1 MSDHWGDDPWGGF
14 EPPTSEPPE
23 FEAPTLEPPDFDPWA
38 HMEDPWEE
46 VVAAGLAPVEEAPP
60 EKTLYVFMDESGDMT
75 FDKKGSQHF
84 VLSAV
89 VTDDPCASASVIQNL
104 KYQQMAKG
112 SEHFEFHATENSVGT
127 RKRVADTI
135 STITT
140 IKVHSLWIDKA
151 YAHHS
156 KQNKVALFSLF
167 GNAMGRYVGR
177 VHSDRYTQIVMV
189 FDSVLT
195 KKEQGAFKQAVVPN
209 LKKLDVKFRLL
220 FHPVKSELNGQIAD
234 YFSWSLYRHLEVGDS
249 EPRARLAKV
258 QWTDFNLFQSGHTR
272 YWKR

>member
-1 MSDHWGDDPWGGF
+1 MSDTWGDDHWGGYGQPANDPPDF
-14 EPPTSEPPE
+14 EPPTFEPPE
-23 FEAPTLEPPDFDPWA
+23 FDPPWA
-38 HMEDPWEE
+38 NES
-46 VVAAGLAPVEEAPP
+46 AQAPEPEPEPAS

-84 VLSAV
+84 ILSAV
-89 VTDDPCASASVIQNL
+89 VTDDPCASASVIQEL

-156 KQNKVALFSLF
+156 KQNKVALFTLF
-167 GNAMGRYVGR
+167 GNAMGRYIGR
-177 VHSDRYTQIVMV
+177 VHSDRYTQIIMI

-195 KKEQGAFKQAVVPN
+195 KKEQGAFKKAVVPK

-234 YFSWSLYRHLEVGDS
+234 YFSWSLYRHLEANDP
-249 EPRARLAKV
+249 EPRARLTKI
-258 QWTDFNLFQSGHTR
+258 QWTEFNLFQNGHTR